1 MTENYSALPMIENL
15 LLRIDVEPDVI
26 FGSSFPRDQDFTQVS
41 FPQTTYQFIY
51 FTIFFVQ
58 IFCQYLTT
66 DKHNNL
72 SEYSEFLNIG

>member
-41 FPQTTYQFIY
+41 LKQLISLFISQFFLFKY
-51 FTIFFVQ
+51 FVNT
-58 IFCQYLTT
+58 
-66 DKHNNL
+66 
-72 SEYSEFLNIG
+72 